1 MSESEHGQRQDVT
14 RQLLDQ
20 QDLRIGEV
28 RRSSKLGTEAWY
40 RLRAITGD
48 HVEVEVIDAPGLS
61 QGFRLRLTR
70 EAFEAMT
77 LTE

>member
-14 RQLLDQ
+14 RQVLDGQ
-20 QDLRIGEV
+20 GLRIGEV

-40 RLRAITGD
+40 RLRAITAD